1 MGLTQAFAVDDLI
14 VERPGFEPRDRLLDE
29 TLPGIPE
36 EEPGVEDVV
45 FLRKDMEQPIK
56 QKIKKFGQVEKPI
69 VHAEIRQDGARYSI
83 FAASLRTEEER

>member
-1 MGLTQAFAVDDLI
+1 MQDAV
-14 VERPGFEPRDRLLDE
+14 RDRLLDE

-36 EEPGVEDVV
+36 EDPGVEDVV

-83 FAASLRTEEER
+83 FAASVRTEEGR